1 VVKTVGKTIEESV
14 MEVTRMLEY
23 YVSTETDSGPGPNPT
38 IFEFAFTTPAL

>member
-23 YVSTETDSGPGPNPT
+23 HVSTETDPGPGPRTDVMIT
-38 IFEFAFTTPAL
+38 IFCDF